1 MAEEKRKRILSGIQP
16 TGTPTLGN
24 YIGAVR
30 NWALLQSDY
39 DCLYM
44 VADLHSLTVRQVPAD
59 LRRRTRELAALLL
72 AVAASAVMIGV
83 VVFLSRWQT
92 AGRSYVAVLHYQGE
106 KPGDEIVRALG
117 RNKFAVKSKTLRA
130 EGTELAVEVCCRD
143 NASEVTDRLR
153 SIEGVEDVTMI

>member
-1 MAEEKRKRILSGIQP
+1 MF
-16 TGTPTLGN
+16 
-24 YIGAVR
+24 
-30 NWALLQSDY
+30 
-39 DCLYM
+39 
-44 VADLHSLTVRQVPAD
+44 
-59 LRRRTRELAALLL
+59 LL

-130 EGTELAVEVCCRD
+130 EGTELD

-153 SIEGVEDVTMI
+153 SIEGVEDVTMIQYNGEYHG